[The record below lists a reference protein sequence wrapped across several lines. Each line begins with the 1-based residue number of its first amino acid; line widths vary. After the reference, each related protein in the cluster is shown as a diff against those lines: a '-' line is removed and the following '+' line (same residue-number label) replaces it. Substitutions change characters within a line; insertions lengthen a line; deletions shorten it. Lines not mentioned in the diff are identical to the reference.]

1 MMSGTIL
8 AVVVKLEARG
18 EAAVGAATA
27 HQEDKPGAKF
37 TPGLTAGT
45 DPRYALSSAHLVPL
59 CYGRIWTAAV
69 GPARMAFDASS
80 ACNLSQKPVGV
91 PV

>member
-8 AVVVKLEARG
+8 AVVVKLQAG
-18 EAAVGAATA
+18 SEAAVCTA
-27 HQEDKPGAKF
+27 GTHEKNKPGAKF
-37 TPGLTAGT
+37 TPGLTAGA